1 MAHLN
6 VDGIRVHYRESGAGQ
21 PVVLL
26 HGGGSS
32 GAQWRQVNRLLE
44 HRYRPITV
52 DHYGFG
58 GTDPW
63 PGSPEQRSHEA
74 EADLVRAVMAHLCHR
89 EPVHLVGHSYGGGVA
104 LRLLAQDPTP
114 VRSLVLVE
122 PMAMS
127 LLNEA
132 GEEEHYRVLV
142 EIARGFIE
150 DAQAGRSEE
159 AWRTFFDANNG
170 PGAWDALPEEA
181 REKMRPQTDS
191 AISGYFANLG
201 HATTLAECR
210 ALTLP
215 VTVLHG
221 AETSPRY
228 RRMTEVIAEAI
239 PGARLE
245 SIPGAGHMSMLTHPE
260 AVAELLR
267 AHLESV

>member
-1 MAHLN
+1 VPNLN

-32 GAQWRQVNRLLE
+32 GAQWRKVNRMLE
-44 HRYRPITV
+44 HRYRLITV

-58 GTDPW
+58 STDPW
-63 PGSPEQRSHEA
+63 PGSPEERSHDA
-74 EADLVRAVMAHLCHR
+74 EADLVRAVMAHTCGKD
-89 EPVHLVGHSYGGGVA
+89 PVHLVGHSYGGGVA
-104 LRLLAQDPTP
+104 LRLMAKDPTP

-127 LLNEA
+127 VLNDA
-132 GEEEHYRVLV
+132 GEEEHYRALV

-150 DAQAGRSEE
+150 HVRAGRSEE
-159 AWRTFFDANNG
+159 AWQTFFDANNG
-170 PGAWDALPEEA
+170 PGAWDALPEET
-181 REKMRPQTDS
+181 RGRFIVQTETGFS
-191 AISGYFANLG
+191 AYHANLG
-201 HATTLAECR
+201 HSTTLAECR

-215 VTVLHG
+215 VTVFHG

-260 AVAELLR
+260 AVARLLG